1 MFWQNGGNQYSVAYN
16 LTGLTAG
23 TTYQF
28 TVSGSIAGTSF
39 SSSKSFKTLGA
50 PISSPTPT
58 PTRSDTSTATPTPTP
73 SRSDTSTATPTPSP
87 SRTPSP
93 TPNATAVEDDGDEE
107 DPFATLGV
115 IKQSNGKYRLT
126 VYSNVADDRLVI
138 SATKKGS
145 RSITF
150 RVNTN
155 DSGDAIII
163 TSRNLSG
170 FT

>member
-1 MFWQNGGNQYSVAYN
+1 
-16 LTGLTAG
+16 
-23 TTYQF
+23 
-28 TVSGSIAGTSF
+28 
-39 SSSKSFKTLGA
+39 
-50 PISSPTPT
+50 
-58 PTRSDTSTATPTPTP
+58 
-73 SRSDTSTATPTPSP
+73 
-87 SRTPSP
+87 
-93 TPNATAVEDDGDEE
+93 
-107 DPFATLGV
+107 V

-145 RSITF
+145 KSITF

-170 FT
+170 FTLTLRYNGDYLDKVKAR